1 MAERLTIGEFL
12 WMLSEAGPSQIGGLV
27 GWAGVLGQL
36 GLEGMK
42 SIRSTL
48 AGKTSK
54 VHLVATRYKMCHVG
68 PDKHLHLVA
77 TRFYNSVAKRH

>member
-1 MAERLTIGEFL
+1 MQLLTNRQMAERLTIGEFL
-12 WMLSEAGPSQIGGLV
+12 WMLSEAGLSQIGGLV

-54 VHLVATRYKMCHVG
+54 VHLVATRYKMCQVDPG
-68 PDKHLHLVA
+68 
-77 TRFYNSVAKRH
+77 